1 MKRFIKVNGEWIDT
15 QYQHDEWG
23 RYYRL
28 EPSENDET
36 KVYYYS
42 DEYGVDYYVGI
53 LEDQSDEPQEK
64 HIVRF
69 VVYTRFMGMFPDE
82 EELEEEEE
90 TEYTCDTYEKA
101 EKIANKNKVGWRG
114 SYVEVYI
121 DDEYYRD
128 YEVR

>member
-69 VVYTRFMGMFPDE
+69 VVGFIYCTLSFV
-82 EELEEEEE
+82 
-90 TEYTCDTYEKA
+90 
-101 EKIANKNKVGWRG
+101 I
-114 SYVEVYI
+114 S
-121 DDEYYRD
+121 
-128 YEVR
+128 